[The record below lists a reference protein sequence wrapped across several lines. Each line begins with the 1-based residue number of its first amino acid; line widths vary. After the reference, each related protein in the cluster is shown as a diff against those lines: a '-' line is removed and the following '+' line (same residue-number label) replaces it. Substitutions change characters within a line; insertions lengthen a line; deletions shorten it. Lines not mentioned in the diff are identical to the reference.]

1 MLCLEVLAIR
11 EIISPWKANKKLR
24 TNFQKSLY
32 SLTDTIELYQD
43 SQLIAISPKMEK
55 ALQAS

>member
-24 TNFQKSLY
+24 MNFQKSLY
-32 SLTDTIELYQD
+32 SLTDTIEMYRD